1 MHIFYKQ
8 FIPGYYYSRSKIAV
22 TRKQCIKRKQSKYAC
37 HAYFSRKIRVSI
49 SYEERQICHLEEII
63 PHSESSE
70 RSNKFLAYYL
80 VSTGTS
86 HSTSSYFGIANERWL
101 SGVQTL
107 HFLDAARIRLSPC
120 FVRRMSRTV
129 ARTRKDKPR
138 SSPFFRYCTMHHVVD
153 ESGANFRHRF

>member
-1 MHIFYKQ
+1 MCIFFTSSFLDIITRIQKLQ
-8 FIPGYYYSRSKIAV
+8 SRENNALSGSN
-22 TRKQCIKRKQSKYAC
+22 QNNMSC
-37 HAYFSRKIRVSI
+37 FSRKISVSI
-49 SYEERQICHLEEII
+49 SYEERQICYLEEII
-63 PHSESSE
+63 SHSESSE

-86 HSTSSYFGIANERWL
+86 HSTSSYLGIANERWL

-129 ARTRKDKPR
+129 ARTRKDKPTG
-138 SSPFFRYCTMHHVVD
+138 SSAFLSLLRDASC
-153 ESGANFRHRF
+153 G